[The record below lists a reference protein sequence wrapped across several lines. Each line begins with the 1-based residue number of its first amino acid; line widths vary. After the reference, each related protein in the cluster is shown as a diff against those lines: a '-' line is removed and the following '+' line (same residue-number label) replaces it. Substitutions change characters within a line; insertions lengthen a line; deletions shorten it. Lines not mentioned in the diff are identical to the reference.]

1 MARLWS
7 DAKRTL
13 TCAETHDKTVKNDAK
28 AFNEGSISKTI
39 LGRCACATLF
49 GLLSPNV
56 RISIGGTRSWCEWG
70 MFVCTITHCLP
81 GLVDRTVSAK
91 RPIPL
96 VVGVEPPENWDWNW
110 FRFVQERSV
119 ITPKNRYPQWLQPN
133 PQHASGHVVRCP
145 VPCLHKVSARCWALA
160 TGATWAGCLSCGK
173 TWTALLLS
181 VASWQPGTWWNA
193 WHVES
198 WTYWHLTWWV
208 VVCGT
213 CYMWI
218 HVANFMYNSLSQGQR
233 ATLSHQQ
240 VPVAAH
246 LWADGTTV
254 ACKDNFLVEIRWPRD
269 HHTKVT
275 WGLHHVASN
284 TYSKSRGPSHPWFQE
299 DS

>member
-1 MARLWS
+1 MLPPVHKNIPWLPKKKMDLRDEQWDVNGIGELQVQFWHHMGIWQGTKVVILLADPQMQSRN
-7 DAKRTL
+7 TL
-13 TCAETHDKTVKNDAK
+13 GKIKTHDKTVKNDAK

-70 MFVCTITHCLP
+70 MFACTITHCLP
-81 GLVDRTVSAK
+81 GLVDRTISAK

-133 PQHASGHVVRCP
+133 LQHASGHVVLCP
-145 VPCLHKVSARCWALA
+145 VPCLHKVSTRCWALA
-160 TGATWAGCLSCGK
+160 TGATWAGSLSCGK
-173 TWTALLLS
+173 TWTVLLLS
-181 VASWQPGTWWNA
+181 VASRQPGTWWNV

-213 CYMWI
+213 CYMW
-218 HVANFMYNSLSQGQR
+218 NPLTSGLSDEGHMG
-233 ATLSHQQ
+233 A
-240 VPVAAH
+240 
-246 LWADGTTV
+246 
-254 ACKDNFLVEIRWPRD
+254 
-269 HHTKVT
+269 
-275 WGLHHVASN
+275 
-284 TYSKSRGPSHPWFQE
+284 PSCSQ
-299 DS
+299 